1 MKEQSIKLGISIG
14 DLNGIGGEVVLKT
27 FEDVRMLDFCTPV
40 IFASAKTV
48 SFLLKHF
55 ELDIN
60 FQGVKEASNVIEGKI
75 NVVNVWK
82 DNPRINFGSETPEA
96 GSYAIKSLKAAVTA
110 LKSGEIDALVTAPI
124 NKANIQGEE
133 FNFPGHTDYLNQ
145 ELEGHSLMFMVSQKL
160 FGVRKHGVYLI
171 KGTLKE
177 RLLD

>member
-27 FEDVRMLDFCTPV
+27 FEDARMLDFCTPV

-60 FQGVKEASNVIEGKI
+60 FQGVKEASNVIEGTI

-82 DNPRINFGSETPEA
+82 DNPRINSYSRSIACAFNSSRPQTANVTILVACSRTFGA
-96 GSYAIKSLKAAVTA
+96 
-110 LKSGEIDALVTAPI
+110 
-124 NKANIQGEE
+124 
-133 FNFPGHTDYLNQ
+133 
-145 ELEGHSLMFMVSQKL
+145 
-160 FGVRKHGVYLI
+160 
-171 KGTLKE
+171 
-177 RLLD
+177 